1 MRSSQLAFACLA
13 LPAAF
18 AFAAVAASA
27 AEPKPSA
34 EPKPTGEPKPAVELV
49 AHRGESYD
57 APENTLDAYKL
68 AWDRGVP
75 AAELDVHL
83 TKDGKLILSHDADTK
98 RTAGTKLVVKEHT
111 ADELRKLDVGAW
123 KHPKFA
129 GERMPLLDEV
139 LPAVPAGR
147 RMFIEVKV
155 GPEAIPELARCVE
168 RSGKSP
174 EQLPIISFNLDTC
187 REAKKALPKHK
198 VYFLSS
204 FKQDKQTKKWGPTV
218 EELIA
223 KAKEANLDGL
233 DVQSKEPTVV
243 DAAFAKAVRDAK
255 LALLVWTVDDP
266 ALAKKMVDLG
276 VDGITTN
283 RGQWMAEQLA
293 GK

>member
-1 MRSSQLAFACLA
+1 MRSTLLSLMCVAVPAALA
-13 LPAAF
+13 L
-18 AFAAVAASA
+18 AAVAASA
-27 AEPKPSA
+27 AESKSR
-34 EPKPTGEPKPAVELV
+34 VELV

-57 APENTLDAYKL
+57 APENTLAAYKL

-83 TKDGKLILSHDADTK
+83 TKDGKLILIHDADTK
-98 RTAGTKLVVKEHT
+98 RTTGGAANLVVKEHA
-111 ADELRKLDVGAW
+111 ADELRKLDVGSW
-123 KHPKFA
+123 KSPQYA
-129 GERMPLLDEV
+129 GERMPLLDEA
-139 LPAVPAGR
+139 LATVPPGR

-155 GPEAIPELARCVE
+155 GPEAVPELVRCVE

-174 EQLPIISFNLDTC
+174 EQLPVISFNLDTC

-198 VYFLSS
+198 VYFLSG

-223 KAKEANLDGL
+223 KAKAANLDGL